1 MDQKRILWIVAASG
15 LFLLVVVGVA
25 LFLSAPMTQAQHNLE
40 TLQANGNT
48 WIKGEVKNPTQDYNQ
63 VVDSSETFIVDTTTE
78 TPENTQPE
86 NQDKNDVKT
95 INVDT
100 VTLIAGTTNV
110 YTQGTETQKESES
123 AKTGTTITL
132 NTVTKEEA
140 ASSKPATT
148 TVTTPKV
155 TPVTKPV
162 EDCVEAPVKTTTPVS
177 SSSASSTKT
186 STVSSTTTTSSSS
199 VTQTKPVA
207 DQYWVQVAS
216 FTGKKNAEDAR
227 AALLEEKIN
236 SEIFTYKDNKGTVY
250 YRLRVG
256 PYTTKS
262 EAEYWHS
269 RIKLIE
275 QFAGTSSYVVN
286 STGKAQN

>member
-15 LFLLVVVGVA
+15 VFLLVVVGVA
-25 LFLSAPMTQAQHNLE
+25 LFLSAPQVQAQQ
-40 TLQANGNT
+40 TLASLQGTGNT
-48 WIKGEVKNPTQDYNQ
+48 WIKGEVKNPAQ
-63 VVDSSETFIVDTTTE
+63 V
-78 TPENTQPE
+78 E
-86 NQDKNDVKT
+86 NQPVTNDENSIPNDIASENDLSQPTDNQT
-95 INVDT
+95 ITVDT

-110 YTQGTETQKESES
+110 YTQKEETKSAEKESVSPE
-123 AKTGTTITL
+123 KTSSSTTITV
-132 NTVTKEEA
+132 NTVSKEQTTPVVSK
-140 ASSKPATT
+140 SSTTVKPAD
-148 TVTTPKV
+148 
-155 TPVTKPV
+155 
-162 EDCVEAPVKTTTPVS
+162 DCVETP
-177 SSSASSTKT
+177 
-186 STVSSTTTTSSSS
+186 TTTTKTTIPSNKASSSSS
-199 VTQTKPVA
+199 VTVSKPVA

-236 SEIFTYKDNKGTVY
+236 SEIFTYKDSKGTVY

>member
-15 LFLLVVVGVA
+15 VFLLVVVGVA
-25 LFLSAPMTQAQHNLE
+25 LFLSAPAQTQPSLN
-40 TLQANGNT
+40 TLQTSGNT
-48 WIKGEVKNPTQDYNQ
+48 WIKGEVKNPTVN
-63 VVDSSETFIVDTTTE
+63 DSATIDETESINPKDENKTQNTE
-78 TPENTQPE
+78 KLAE
-86 NQDKNDVKT
+86 NQT
-95 INVDT
+95 ITVDT

-110 YTQGTETQKESES
+110 YTQQDKDTSEKKEQETSDKV
-123 AKTGTTITL
+123 ATITV
-132 NTVTKEEA
+132 NTV
-140 ASSKPATT
+140 S
-148 TVTTPKV
+148 
-155 TPVTKPV
+155 
-162 EDCVEAPVKTTTPVS
+162 
-177 SSSASSTKT
+177 KT
-186 STVSSTTTTSSSS
+186 SSNSARETVKPTSSSS
-199 VTQTKPVA
+199 VAKPTEVCEETPVSTTSKSTVKTTATASTAPAITQSQPIP

-236 SEIFTYKDNKGTVY
+236 SEIFTYKDSKGTVY

>member
-40 TLQANGNT
+40 NLQANGNT

-162 EDCVEAPVKTTTPVS
+162 EDCVESPVKTTTVS